1 MATEEERIVIEWGDK
16 MVSLQV
22 HNFSTDVDVEDI
34 LKIDYSNL
42 LGEILTWP
50 VLYNRIA
57 NLKAEIDHEV
67 RVQKFDFEVFE
78 ANLKEEVRRKLSATR
93 TGRVTVDEVDTEVKM
108 NVNYRS
114 LREQNFRREK
124 DAQILDNLYW
134 SAQSKTQLLQR
145 LSEKIRPEEFSGELL
160 SDTVNGV
167 LIKTYSKSIPD
178 IKS

>member
-1 MATEEERIVIEWGDK
+1 MAVEEERIVIEWGDK

-67 RVQKFDFEVFE
+67 RIQKFDFEIFE
-78 ANLKEEVRRKLSATR
+78 ANLREEVRRKLSGLK
-93 TGRVTVDEVDTEVKM
+93 TGRVTLDEIDTEVKM
-108 NVNYRS
+108 NINYRS
-114 LREQNFRREK
+114 LQEQIFKRQK

-145 LSEKIRPEEFSGELL
+145 LSEKIRPEEFNGELL
-160 SDTVNGV
+160 SDVVNGV
-167 LIKTYSKSIPD
+167 LIKTHNKSIPD
-178 IKS
+178 IT